1 MRPLLEADV
10 SLFSRCPIVF
20 PLSHWFPV
28 VSHKQNN
35 NKLPG
40 SPSQEMKPRKSPTP
54 RALDTLALSGFSL
67 LMDTAG
73 WKSTEPFP
81 MGFQIHRRT
90 LSGHLKDLGIKIF
103 AKKST
108 W

>member
-54 RALDTLALSGFSL
+54 RALDTLALSGFS
-67 LMDTAG
+67 TRE
-73 WKSTEPFP
+73 STEPFP